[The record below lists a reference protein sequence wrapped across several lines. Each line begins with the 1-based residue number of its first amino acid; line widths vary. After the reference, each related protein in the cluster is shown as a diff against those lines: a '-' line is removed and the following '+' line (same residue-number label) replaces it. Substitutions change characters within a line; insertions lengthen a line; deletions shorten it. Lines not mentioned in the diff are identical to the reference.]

1 MKRPRLFVITTLLL
15 IISGSLILNYW
26 RKTMDNQAL
35 YRLDEPMLISS
46 SKGESYYMLP
56 TNTVLHFQRG
66 FAEGHQLYTV
76 QVFSKGKLPATQ
88 IAVNA
93 PVESTWIYPIDAE
106 DIPKILSQ
114 YPLSKDDL
122 IRILKARKMT
132 RDDLAQIVR
141 EWKDD

>member
-1 MKRPRLFVITTLLL
+1 MKFQKRVIVSALLL
-15 IISGSLILNYW
+15 VISGSLILNYW
-26 RKTMDNQAL
+26 KKTMDNQTL

-56 TNTVLHFQRG
+56 PNTVLHFQQG

-76 QVFSKGKLPATQ
+76 QVFAKGRLPATQ
-88 IAVNA
+88 ISASA

-106 DIPKILSQ
+106 DVSKILGQ
-114 YPLSKDDL
+114 YPLSKNDL
-122 IRILKARKMT
+122 VQILKARKMT
-132 RDDLAQIVR
+132 REDLAQIVR